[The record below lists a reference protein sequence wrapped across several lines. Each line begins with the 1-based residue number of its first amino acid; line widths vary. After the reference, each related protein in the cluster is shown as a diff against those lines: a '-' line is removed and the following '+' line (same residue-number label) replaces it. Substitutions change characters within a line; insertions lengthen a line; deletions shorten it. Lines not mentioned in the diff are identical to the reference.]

1 MRLLFAYDHRFTP
14 IGGEFYSE
22 NQFGAEF
29 WERFLGDFDSM
40 TVLGRRGEDH
50 AGPDADAMH
59 LSSRPE
65 VQFVLLP
72 NLSSAR
78 GWLLDRRKV
87 SRQIERIVARHDAVV
102 ARLPSEIGLAAL
114 AAAERLGIPAAIE
127 VVGCARDGY
136 GHYGSKLGAIYAPL
150 AFKRM
155 RSVVSRAT
163 HAIYVTERFLQDR
176 YPAPRAVTANASNV
190 ELPPLDRAVLE
201 RRLRRIGAGTEGP
214 LVFGLVGSLRT
225 RTKGIQFVI
234 RALADRQAHLPD
246 CRFRVLGGGDRAGW
260 EAEVAAAGLTGTVF
274 FDGSLADKQQV
285 FDWLD
290 KVDIYLQ
297 PSLQEGLPRALIE
310 AMSRGCPAIAS
321 NLAGIPELL
330 EADDLAQPGD
340 FRELGALMLARS
352 RDRAWMA
359 ERAER
364 NFGVAGRYERSLID
378 ARRREFWRGFA
389 EYAREQAPSDGRLAA
404 AAGGGA
410 RH

>member
-1 MRLLFAYDHRFTP
+1 MRLLFAYDHRFIP
-14 IGGEFYSE
+14 RESEFYSE

-29 WERFLGDFDSM
+29 WGRFLADFDSI
-40 TVLGRRGEDH
+40 TVLGRRGEGGAATTD
-50 AGPDADAMH
+50 PMI

-65 VQFVLLP
+65 AQFVLLP

-78 GWLLDRRKV
+78 GWLLDRHKA
-87 SRQIERIVARHDAVV
+87 SKEIERILARHDAVV

-127 VVGCARDGY
+127 VVGCARDAY

-155 RSVVSRAT
+155 RYAVARAT
-163 HAIYVTERFLQDR
+163 HAIYVTERFLQGR
-176 YPAPRAVTANASNV
+176 YPAPSAVTENASNV
-190 ELPPLDRAVLE
+190 ELPPLDHAVLE
-201 RRLRRIGAGTEGP
+201 KRLRRIEAGGDGP
-214 LVFGLVGSLRT
+214 LVLGLVGSLRT

-234 RALADRQAHLPD
+234 RALADRMAHLPD
-246 CRFRVLGGGDRAGW
+246 CRFHVLGGGDRAAW
-260 EAEVAAAGLTGTVF
+260 EAEAAAAGLTGKVF
-274 FDGSLADKQQV
+274 FDGSLAEKQQV

-330 EADDLAQPGD
+330 DPDDLVPPGD
-340 FRELGALMLARS
+340 SQELGRQLVERC
-352 RDRAWMA
+352 RDRAWML

-364 NFGVAGRYERSLID
+364 NFGVARQYQSSLID
-378 ARRREFWRGFA
+378 ARRCKFWRGFA
-389 EYAREQAPSDGRLAA
+389 EYARERVTQEGRGAA
-404 AAGGGA
+404 TAGRGA